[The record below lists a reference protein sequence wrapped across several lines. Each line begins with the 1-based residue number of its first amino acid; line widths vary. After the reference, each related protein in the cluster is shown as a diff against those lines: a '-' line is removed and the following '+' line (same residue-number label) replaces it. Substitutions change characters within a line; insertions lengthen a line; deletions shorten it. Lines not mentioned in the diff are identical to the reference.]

1 MAYQPDRARRAARLA
16 VIGGLSSFGPLSLDL
31 YLPALPQVATTL
43 HTSDGAAQLSVSC
56 CLAGLAIGQF
66 VFGPLGDRF
75 GRRRPL
81 LAGVGLWTVAALLCA
96 VAPSVTALVI
106 LRLIQGFGG
115 AAGLVLARAV
125 VRDLYNNQALARA
138 FAVVA
143 LIANVTPAVA
153 PVAGGVLLHV
163 MSWRG
168 LFLVLTGAGLLLLA
182 GTALFLPESLA
193 PDRRQAAGLRGTVGL
208 VRALVADRLFVRA
221 VSALV
226 LASAMLFI
234 YLSLS
239 SVILQRDY
247 GLSTSAF
254 SAMFAVNSV
263 GIIIAGTST
272 FRLLRRF
279 SSSRLLGVGLAI
291 ALAGAAGLC
300 AVVAAGAPTWAVLPF
315 LFVCVA
321 SMGAIIPTATNL
333 AMLNH
338 PEAAGAGSA
347 LLGGAQYAV
356 GGLAGPWSSWPA
368 TPPPPCRSAWP
379 SPPPA
384 PSPSGMPCV
393 PGRTSR
399 GTPARCPVTPPPS
412 PAPRRS
418 LTEGP
423 QASGPSVSCMAGPS
437 LRRPPHQARTSTYRS
452 A

>member
-1 MAYQPDRARRAARLA
+1 MAYQPDRSPADRPQPVRPQVDRARRAARLA

-125 VRDLYNNQALARA
+125 VRDLYDNQALARA

-182 GTALFLPESLA
+182 GTALFLPESLPA
-193 PDRRQAAGLRGTVGL
+193 DRRQAAGLRGTVGL

-279 SSSRLLGVGLAI
+279 PPSRLLGVGLASPWP
-291 ALAGAAGLC
+291 GRPGC
-300 AVVAAGAPTWAVLPF
+300 ARWWRPARRPGPCCRSCSSASPAWEPSSRPPPTWP
-315 LFVCVA
+315 C
-321 SMGAIIPTATNL
+321 STTPRP
-333 AMLNH
+333 
-338 PEAAGAGSA
+338 PEPGSA

-356 GGLAGPWSSWPA
+356 GGLAGPLVTLAGDSA
-368 TPPPPCRSAWP
+368 TAMSIGMAIAAAGAFTAWNAVRSGP
-379 SPPPA
+379 RNR
-384 PSPSGMPCV
+384 G
-393 PGRTSR
+393 
-399 GTPARCPVTPPPS
+399 GTPGLMPDDSA
-412 PAPRRS
+412 PADV
-418 LTEGP
+418 G
-423 QASGPSVSCMAGPS
+423 
-437 LRRPPHQARTSTYRS
+437 
-452 A
+452 

>member
-1 MAYQPDRARRAARLA
+1 M
-16 VIGGLSSFGPLSLDL
+16 IGGLSSFGPLSLDL
-31 YLPALPQVATTL
+31 YLPALPHVATSL

-81 LAGVGLWTVAALLCA
+81 LIGVSLWTVAAVLCA
-96 VAPSVTALVI
+96 FAPSVTALVV

-115 AAGLVLARAV
+115 AAGLVLSRAV
-125 VRDLYNNQALARA
+125 VRDLYDNAALARA

-143 LIANVTPAVA
+143 LISNITPAVA
-153 PVAGGVLLHV
+153 PVAGGLLLHV

-168 LFLVLTGAGLLLLA
+168 LFLVLTGTGGVLIA
-182 GTALFLPESLA
+182 GTALFLPESLPA
-193 PDRRQAAGLRGTVGL
+193 AYRQAGSLRATGRL
-208 VRALVADRLFVRA
+208 VRTLVGDRLFARA

-247 GLSTSAF
+247 GLSTNAF
-254 SAMFAVNSV
+254 SAVFAVNSV
-263 GIIIAGTST
+263 GIITAGSST
-272 FRLLRRF
+272 IRLLRRF
-279 SSSRLLGVGLAI
+279 PPQRLLAVGLGA
-291 ALAGAAGLC
+291 ALAGAAGLS
-300 AVVAAGAPTWAVLPF
+300 AVVAAGAPIWAVLPF

-321 SMGAIIPTATNL
+321 SMGNIIPTATNL

-356 GGLAGPWSSWPA
+356 GGLAGPLVTLAGDTAAAMSVGMGIAAAGAVAAWHGIGRASPERGSETSPETSS
-368 TPPPPCRSAWP
+368 
-379 SPPPA
+379 
-384 PSPSGMPCV
+384 V
-393 PGRTSR
+393 P
-399 GTPARCPVTPPPS
+399 
-412 PAPRRS
+412 
-418 LTEGP
+418 
-423 QASGPSVSCMAGPS
+423 
-437 LRRPPHQARTSTYRS
+437 
-452 A
+452 

>member
-1 MAYQPDRARRAARLA
+1 MRAPDRARRTIRLA

-31 YLPALPQVATTL
+31 YLPALPHVATSL

-56 CLAGLAIGQF
+56 CLAGLAAGQF

-75 GRRRPL
+75 GRRWPL
-81 LAGVGLWTVAALLCA
+81 LAGVSLWTVAALLCA

-115 AAGLVLARAV
+115 AAGLVLSRAV
-125 VRDLYNNQALARA
+125 VRDLYDNTALARA

-143 LIANVTPAVA
+143 LISNITPAVA

-168 LFLVLTGAGLLLLA
+168 LFLVLTGAGALLVA
-182 GTALFLPESLA
+182 GTALFLPESLPA
-193 PDRRQAAGLRGTVGL
+193 AYRQAGSLRATGALART
-208 VRALVADRLFVRA
+208 LVADRLFVRA
-221 VSALV
+221 VCALV

-239 SVILQRDY
+239 SVILQRQY
-247 GLSTSAF
+247 GLSTNAF

-263 GIIIAGTST
+263 GLITAGSATV
-272 FRLLRRF
+272 RLLRRYPPE
-279 SSSRLLGVGLAI
+279 RLLAVGLAA
-291 ALAGAAGLC
+291 ALAGSAGLC
-300 AVVAAGAPTWAVLPF
+300 AAVAAGAPSWAVLPF

-321 SMGAIIPTATNL
+321 SMGAITPTATNL

-356 GGLAGPWSSWPA
+356 GGLAGPVVTLAGDTAAAMSIGMGVA
-368 TPPPPCRSAWP
+368 SAGAFTAWHGLGSLARP
-379 SPPPA
+379 EPA
-384 PSPSGMPCV
+384 PDHATDDSA
-393 PGRTSR
+393 PGRHR
-399 GTPARCPVTPPPS
+399 
-412 PAPRRS
+412 
-418 LTEGP
+418 LTG
-423 QASGPSVSCMAGPS
+423 S
-437 LRRPPHQARTSTYRS
+437 
-452 A
+452 

>member
-1 MAYQPDRARRAARLA
+1 VAEQPDRATADRTAADRARRVARLL

-81 LAGVGLWTVAALLCA
+81 LTGVALWTVAAVACA
-96 VAPSVTALVI
+96 FAPSVTMLVI

-115 AAGLVLARAV
+115 AAGLVLSRAV
-125 VRDLYNNQALARA
+125 VRDLYDNETLARA

-143 LIANVTPAVA
+143 LISNITPAVA
-153 PVAGGVLLHV
+153 PVAGGLLLHV

-168 LFLVLTGAGLLLLA
+168 LFLVLTGTGVVLLA
-182 GTALFLPESLA
+182 GTTLFLPESLPA
-193 PDRRQAAGLRGTVGL
+193 GYRQTGSLRATGRL
-208 VRALVADRLFVRA
+208 VRTLVADRLFVRA

-226 LASAMLFI
+226 LASAVLFI

-247 GLSTSAF
+247 GLSTSGF

-263 GIIIAGTST
+263 GIITAGSVTV
-272 FRLLRRF
+272 RLLRRF
-279 SSSRLLGVGLAI
+279 PPTRLLAAGLA
-291 ALAGAAGLC
+291 AVLAGAAGLC
-300 AVVAAGAPTWAVLPF
+300 VVVAAGAPTWAVLPF

-321 SMGAIIPTATNL
+321 SMGTIIPTATNL

-356 GGLAGPWSSWPA
+356 GGLAGPLVTLAGDTA
-368 TPPPPCRSAWP
+368 TAMSIGMAIAAAGAFAAWHANRG
-379 SPPPA
+379 PA
-384 PSPSGMPCV
+384 PQLSSESSKTSSYTPS
-393 PGRTSR
+393 S
-399 GTPARCPVTPPPS
+399 
-412 PAPRRS
+412 
-418 LTEGP
+418 
-423 QASGPSVSCMAGPS
+423 
-437 LRRPPHQARTSTYRS
+437 
-452 A
+452 

>member
-1 MAYQPDRARRAARLA
+1 M

-31 YLPALPQVATTL
+31 YLPALPQVATSL

-81 LAGVGLWTVAALLCA
+81 LIGVSLWTVAALLC
-96 VAPSVTALVI
+96 VFAPSVTALVI

-115 AAGLVLARAV
+115 AAGLVLSRAV
-125 VRDLYNNQALARA
+125 VRDLYNNEALARA

-143 LIANVTPAVA
+143 LISNITPAVA
-153 PVAGGVLLHV
+153 PVAGGLLLHV

-168 LFLVLTGAGLLLLA
+168 LFLVLTGTGVLLLA

-193 PDRRQAAGLRGTVGL
+193 VGQRQAGSLRTTGGL
-208 VRALVADRLFVRA
+208 VRSLVADRLFVRA
-221 VSALV
+221 VSAMV
-226 LASAMLFI
+226 LASAVLFI

-247 GLSTSAF
+247 GLSTSGF

-263 GIIIAGTST
+263 GIITAGSVTV
-272 FRLLRRF
+272 RLLRRF
-279 SSSRLLGVGLAI
+279 PPSRLLSIGLA
-291 ALAGAAGLC
+291 AVLAGAAGLC
-300 AVVAAGAPTWAVLPF
+300 VVVAAGAPTWAVLPF
-315 LFVCVA
+315 LFICVA
-321 SMGAIIPTATNL
+321 SMGTIIPTATNL

-356 GGLAGPWSSWPA
+356 GGVAGPIVTLASDTAAAMSIGMGIAAAGAFAAWHGIRPG
-368 TPPPPCRSAWP
+368 PPPEP
-379 SPPPA
+379 SPGPA
-384 PSPSGMPCV
+384 PGD
-393 PGRTSR
+393 
-399 GTPARCPVTPPPS
+399 PAVAR
-412 PAPRRS
+412 PAPR
-418 LTEGP
+418 
-423 QASGPSVSCMAGPS
+423 SG
-437 LRRPPHQARTSTYRS
+437 
-452 A
+452 

>member
-1 MAYQPDRARRAARLA
+1 VDYQPDRARRAARLL

-31 YLPALPQVATTL
+31 YLPALPQVATSL

-81 LAGVGLWTVAALLCA
+81 LAGVALWTVTALLCA
-96 VAPSVTALVI
+96 FAPSVTALVI

-115 AAGLVLARAV
+115 AAGLVLSRAV
-125 VRDLYNNQALARA
+125 VRDLYGNTSLARA

-143 LIANVTPAVA
+143 LISNITPAVA

-163 MSWRG
+163 MTWRG
-168 LFLVLTGAGLLLLA
+168 LFLVLTGAGVVLIA
-182 GTALFLPESLA
+182 GTALFLPESLPA
-193 PDRRQAAGLRGTVGL
+193 GYRQAGSLRATGRL
-208 VRALVADRLFVRA
+208 VRTLVADRLFVRA

-239 SVILQRDY
+239 SVILQRQY

-254 SAMFAVNSV
+254 AAMFAVNSV
-263 GIIIAGTST
+263 GIIIAGSATV
-272 FRLLRRF
+272 RLLRRF
-279 SSSRLLGVGLAI
+279 PPPRLLGVGLTI
-291 ALAGAAGLC
+291 ALAGSAGLG
-300 AVVAAGAPTWAVLPF
+300 AVVAAGAPAWAVLPF

-321 SMGAIIPTATNL
+321 SMGTIIPTATNL

-356 GGLAGPWSSWPA
+356 GGLAGPLVMLA
-368 TPPPPCRSAWP
+368 GDSAAAM
-379 SPPPA
+379 SI
-384 PSPSGMPCV
+384 GM
-393 PGRTSR
+393 GI
-399 GTPARCPVTPPPS
+399 A
-412 PAPRRS
+412 A
-418 LTEGP
+418 
-423 QASGPSVSCMAGPS
+423 ASAFTVWNA
-437 LRRPPHQARTSTYRS
+437 RRP
-452 A
+452 

>member
-1 MAYQPDRARRAARLA
+1 M
-16 VIGGLSSFGPLSLDL
+16 IGGLSSFGPLSLDL
-31 YLPALPQVATTL
+31 YLPALPHVATSL

-56 CLAGLAIGQF
+56 CLAGLAAGQF

-81 LAGVGLWTVAALLCA
+81 LVGVGLWTVAALLCA
-96 VAPSVTALVI
+96 FAPTVTALVV

-115 AAGLVLARAV
+115 AAGLVLSRAV
-125 VRDLYNNQALARA
+125 VRDLYDNEALARA
-138 FAVVA
+138 FAIVA
-143 LIANVTPAVA
+143 LISNITPAVA

-168 LFLVLTGAGLLLLA
+168 LFLVLTGTGVVLLA
-182 GTALFLPESLA
+182 GTALFLPESL
-193 PDRRQAAGLRGTVGL
+193 PLGFRQTGSLRATGSL

-247 GLSTSAF
+247 GLSTNAF

-263 GIIIAGTST
+263 GIITAGST
-272 FRLLRRF
+272 TVRLLRRF
-279 SSSRLLGVGLAI
+279 PPQRLLAVGLAT
-291 ALAGAAGLC
+291 ALTGAAGLC
-300 AVVAAGAPTWAVLPF
+300 AAVAASATVWAVLPF
-315 LFVCVA
+315 LFICVA
-321 SMGAIIPTATNL
+321 TMGAIIPTATNL

-356 GGLAGPWSSWPA
+356 GGLAGPVVTLAGDTATAMSIGMVTAAGGAFGAWHGIRPGSPPGGRPGAAPGSDDSARHNDDPARQLSERTRSSGWPA
-368 TPPPPCRSAWP
+368 PAVEPGYRPAAQRG
-379 SPPPA
+379 A
-384 PSPSGMPCV
+384 PSSSPAAGDA
-393 PGRTSR
+393 GTSR
-399 GTPARCPVTPPPS
+399 H
-412 PAPRRS
+412 RRS
-418 LTEGP
+418 FL
-423 QASGPSVSCMAGPS
+423 
-437 LRRPPHQARTSTYRS
+437 
-452 A
+452 

>member
-1 MAYQPDRARRAARLA
+1 VAEQPDRATADRTAADRARRVARLL

-31 YLPALPQVATTL
+31 YLPALPQVAITL

-81 LAGVGLWTVAALLCA
+81 LTGVALWTVAAVACA
-96 VAPSVTALVI
+96 FAPSVTMLVI

-115 AAGLVLARAV
+115 AAGLVLSRAV
-125 VRDLYNNQALARA
+125 VRDLYDNETLARA

-143 LIANVTPAVA
+143 LISNITPAVA
-153 PVAGGVLLHV
+153 PVAGGLLLHV

-168 LFLVLTGAGLLLLA
+168 LFLVLTGTGVVLLA
-182 GTALFLPESLA
+182 GTTLFLPESLPA
-193 PDRRQAAGLRGTVGL
+193 GYRQTGSLRATGRL
-208 VRALVADRLFVRA
+208 VRTLVADRLFVRA

-226 LASAMLFI
+226 LASAVLFI

-247 GLSTSAF
+247 GLTTSGF

-263 GIIIAGTST
+263 GIITAGSVTV
-272 FRLLRRF
+272 RLLRRF
-279 SSSRLLGVGLAI
+279 PPARLLAAGLA
-291 ALAGAAGLC
+291 AVLAGAAGLC
-300 AVVAAGAPTWAVLPF
+300 VVVAAGAPTWAVLPF

-321 SMGAIIPTATNL
+321 SMGTIIPTATNL

-356 GGLAGPWSSWPA
+356 GGLAGPLVTLAGDTA
-368 TPPPPCRSAWP
+368 TAMSIGMAIAAAGAFAAWHANRG
-379 SPPPA
+379 PA
-384 PSPSGMPCV
+384 PQLSSESSKTSSYTPS
-393 PGRTSR
+393 S
-399 GTPARCPVTPPPS
+399 
-412 PAPRRS
+412 
-418 LTEGP
+418 
-423 QASGPSVSCMAGPS
+423 
-437 LRRPPHQARTSTYRS
+437 
-452 A
+452 

>member
-1 MAYQPDRARRAARLA
+1 VPADPRRALRLA

-31 YLPALPQVATTL
+31 YLPALPHVATSL
-43 HTSDGAAQLSVSC
+43 HTSDGAAQLSVSF
-56 CLAGLAIGQF
+56 CLVGLAAGQF

-81 LAGVGLWTVAALLCA
+81 LAGVGLWTAAALLCA

-115 AAGLVLARAV
+115 AAGLVLSRAV
-125 VRDLYNNQALARA
+125 VRDLYDNTALARA

-143 LIANVTPAVA
+143 LISNITPAVA

-168 LFLVLTGAGLLLLA
+168 LFLVLTGAGIVLLA
-182 GTALFLPESLA
+182 GVALFLPESLPA
-193 PDRRQAAGLRGTVGL
+193 GYRQAGGLRATGGL

-247 GLSTSAF
+247 GLSTNAF

-263 GIIIAGTST
+263 GIITAGSVTV
-272 FRLLRRF
+272 RLLRRYPPQ
-279 SSSRLLGVGLAI
+279 RLLAVGLGAG
-291 ALAGAAGLC
+291 LAGATGLC
-300 AVVAAGAPTWAVLPF
+300 AAVTAGAPTAAVLPF

-321 SMGAIIPTATNL
+321 TMGTIIPTATNL

-338 PEAAGAGSA
+338 PETAGAGSA

-356 GGLAGPWSSWPA
+356 GGVAGPLVTLAGDSA
-368 TPPPPCRSAWP
+368 TAMSIGMAIAAGGAVAAWLGLRP
-379 SPPPA
+379 RTQPGPDPER
-384 PSPSGMPCV
+384 V
-393 PGRTSR
+393 PVDR
-399 GTPARCPVTPPPS
+399 
-412 PAPRRS
+412 
-418 LTEGP
+418 L
-423 QASGPSVSCMAGPS
+423 AG
-437 LRRPPHQARTSTYRS
+437 
-452 A
+452 

>member
-1 MAYQPDRARRAARLA
+1 MAYQPDRTQPVRTQADRTRRAARLA

-96 VAPSVTALVI
+96 VAPSITALVI

-125 VRDLYNNQALARA
+125 VRDLYDNQALARA

-153 PVAGGVLLHV
+153 PVAGGILLHV

-182 GTALFLPESLA
+182 GTALFLPESLPA
-193 PDRRQAAGLRGTVGL
+193 DRRQAAGLRGTVGL

-279 SSSRLLGVGLAI
+279 PPSRLLGAGLAI

-321 SMGAIIPTATNL
+321 SMGIIIPTATNL

-356 GGLAGPWSSWPA
+356 GGLAGPLVTLAGDSA
-368 TPPPPCRSAWP
+368 TAMSI
-379 SPPPA
+379 
-384 PSPSGMPCV
+384 GMAIAAAGAFTV
-393 PGRTSR
+393 WHALR
-399 GTPARCPVTPPPS
+399 
-412 PAPRRS
+412 
-418 LTEGP
+418 
-423 QASGPSVSCMAGPS
+423 SGPRNRGGAPGLMPDD
-437 LRRPPHQARTSTYRS
+437 S
-452 A
+452 APADVG